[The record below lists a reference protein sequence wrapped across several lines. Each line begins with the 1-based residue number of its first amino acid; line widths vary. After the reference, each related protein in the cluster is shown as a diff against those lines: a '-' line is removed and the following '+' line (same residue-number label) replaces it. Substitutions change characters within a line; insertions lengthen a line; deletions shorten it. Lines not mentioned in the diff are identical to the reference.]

1 MSSERTQL
9 GVVRESNHGERRVAL
24 VPKAVAAWSVTVSR
38 WPSTAED
45 ARLSKGH
52 TLIGPVATRNPHNHI
67 SGLKHAGVRA
77 FGLRSAQIPTERNA
91 HGIDQAGGR

>member
-1 MSSERTQL
+1 VSSERTQL
-9 GVVRESNHGERRVAL
+9 AVVRESNHGERRVAL
-24 VPKAVAAWSVTVSR
+24 VPKVVAAWSLTVSR

-52 TLIGPVATRNPHNHI
+52 TLIGPVAPGNPHNHL
-67 SGLKHAGVRA
+67 SGLEHAGVRA

-91 HGIDQAGGR
+91 HGIDQAGRR